1 MTLYCASKYAVAGWT
16 DGLRMELARDGVGT
30 LLVCP
35 GYVVTGF
42 QRHALAGGPPAAV
55 VRARR
60 FAISAA
66 ECARA
71 VRRGVERDARTVVTP
86 RSGWLLVLAA
96 RLAPALVHGRMARMR
111 GAS

>member
-1 MTLYCASKYAVAGWT
+1 
-16 DGLRMELARDGVGT
+16 
-30 LLVCP
+30 
-35 GYVVTGF
+35 VVTGF

-71 VRRGVERDARTVVTP
+71 VRRAVERDARTVVTP